1 MPFGLVNALSTF
13 QRAMSYAL
21 RGCEDFTAV
30 YIDDVLIFSESTE
43 QHLEHLKQVFQKLQ
57 NQAYHVRLAKCQF
70 LSQSVKF
77 LGHILTDQGIQAM
90 DTRDRDLDMFKPP
103 FTTPKQ
109 VRSFLGLVMWYKA
122 FIPHISTIAAPLFP
136 LTSAK
141 RKLTWSQ
148 EASQAV
154 DALKDA
160 VLSAPTLIRFNRTYP
175 TRVTTDASAVGIG
188 AVLEQLAREDWQP
201 VAFWSRKLK
210 DPETR
215 YSATDIEWLAVVD
228 AITLVW
234 RHFLEDI
241 PFVVRSDHKA
251 LERKLHKS
259 AHDPPISNRQA
270 RWIERLMPFSLTFE
284 YISGAENNVADALSR
299 YPHTAQLNTVTVMHS
314 MLAGILPRIKLAAQN
329 DPQYQAQVEKCR
341 QGRSTHF
348 RLEDDLLILVNQ
360 MCMFQVKTDSEHCCY
375 LKHMIQYLVDIL
387 AWKRQWKN

>member
-1 MPFGLVNALSTF
+1 M
-13 QRAMSYAL
+13 
-21 RGCEDFTAV
+21 
-30 YIDDVLIFSESTE
+30 
-43 QHLEHLKQVFQKLQ
+43 
-57 NQAYHVRLAKCQF
+57 
-70 LSQSVKF
+70 
-77 LGHILTDQGIQAM
+77 
-90 DTRDRDLDMFKPP
+90 
-103 FTTPKQ
+103 
-109 VRSFLGLVMWYKA
+109 
-122 FIPHISTIAAPLFP
+122 LF
-136 LTSAK
+136 
-141 RKLTWSQ
+141 
-148 EASQAV
+148 
-154 DALKDA
+154 
-160 VLSAPTLIRFNRTYP
+160 LSAPTLIRFNRTYA

-188 AVLEQLAREDWQP
+188 AVLEQLAKDDWQP
-201 VAFWSRKLK
+201 VAFWSKKLK

-270 RWIERLMPFSLTFE
+270 RWIERLMPFALTFE

-329 DPQYQAQVEKCR
+329 DPQYQTQVAKCQ

-348 RLEDDLLILVNQ
+348 RLEDDLLIFGESNVYVPNEDRLRTLLLSEAHDTIFGGHFGMEKDDGKIKAIMVLAKHAKRCRRICQVMCQMPENQ
-360 MCMFQVKTDSEHCCY
+360 
-375 LKHMIQYLVDIL
+375 
-387 AWKRQWKN
+387 A